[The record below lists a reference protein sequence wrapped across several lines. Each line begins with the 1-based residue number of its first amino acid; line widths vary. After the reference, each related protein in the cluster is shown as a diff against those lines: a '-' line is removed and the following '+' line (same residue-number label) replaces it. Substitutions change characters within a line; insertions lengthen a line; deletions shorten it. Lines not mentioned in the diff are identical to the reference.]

1 MATLV
6 AAAIESMGK
15 GERDRDTVWPVP
27 VRTGDS
33 TAAWIM
39 DLRWSLPLII
49 IIKIILYLVKKVMS
63 T

>member
-49 IIKIILYLVKKVMS
+49 IKIILNLVKKVMS

>member
-1 MATLV
+1 LATLV

-49 IIKIILYLVKKVMS
+49 IKIILNLVKKVMS